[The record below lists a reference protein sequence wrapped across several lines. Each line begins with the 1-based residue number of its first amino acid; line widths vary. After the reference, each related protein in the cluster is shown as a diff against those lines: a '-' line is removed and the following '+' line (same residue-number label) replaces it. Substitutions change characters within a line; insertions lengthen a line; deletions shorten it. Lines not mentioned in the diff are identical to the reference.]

1 MWDILNI
8 NTFWGSVFSA
18 VIAGIILLLI
28 PHLLLRIS
36 HLLKFFKLVARK
48 IKIIFA
54 MHLTVRFC
62 LQSMLLVVFASLLL
76 LGVIFGETTY
86 TPKNSDIFISDMLI
100 GIIKDSFEEL
110 DFSFV
115 NILEKTQETK
125 DTFLKDDQLSND
137 SNDIYTY
144 IPETNGPNGT
154 MPRGTRPQDI
164 FISDDMKNTLT
175 YINQIF
181 IGCNK
186 DWVDEKLGPPYATEI
201 HEISL
206 NVSVSSNLDKSDI
219 TIEFLECVYLFDIV
233 SVTIFFDTMT
243 NSCEAYYVTLMDD
256 IEAVDITMPK
266 AYSFLVGDKPLG
278 DFTFSEI
285 DGMPSDIYGYTTN
298 GSGRTFYGEE
308 YYFASY
314 GNYLD
319 FYFAVLDY
327 GNLNSYQSFYY
338 YISEIRGG
346 LIFPKKSSYDIP
358 EWLIEA
364 RKDFYPN
371 TFGISSW
378 KGSKTFYLLSSYTAF
393 DSAVLRKKG

>member
-1 MWDILNI
+1 MENMWDILNI

-86 TPKNSDIFISDMLI
+86 TPKNSDIFI
-100 GIIKDSFEEL
+100 
-110 DFSFV
+110 
-115 NILEKTQETK
+115 
-125 DTFLKDDQLSND
+125 
-137 SNDIYTY
+137 
-144 IPETNGPNGT
+144 
-154 MPRGTRPQDI
+154 
-164 FISDDMKNTLT
+164 
-175 YINQIF
+175 
-181 IGCNK
+181 
-186 DWVDEKLGPPYATEI
+186 
-201 HEISL
+201 
-206 NVSVSSNLDKSDI
+206 
-219 TIEFLECVYLFDIV
+219 
-233 SVTIFFDTMT
+233 
-243 NSCEAYYVTLMDD
+243 
-256 IEAVDITMPK
+256 
-266 AYSFLVGDKPLG
+266 
-278 DFTFSEI
+278 
-285 DGMPSDIYGYTTN
+285 
-298 GSGRTFYGEE
+298 
-308 YYFASY
+308 
-314 GNYLD
+314 
-319 FYFAVLDY
+319 
-327 GNLNSYQSFYY
+327 